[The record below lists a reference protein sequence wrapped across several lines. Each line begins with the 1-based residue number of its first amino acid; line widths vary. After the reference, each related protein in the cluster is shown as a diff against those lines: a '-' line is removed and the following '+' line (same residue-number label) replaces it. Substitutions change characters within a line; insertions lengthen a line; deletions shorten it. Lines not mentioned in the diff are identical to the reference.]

1 MKKDIKD
8 IIQAKAK
15 ASLTNTLLNDEGIK
29 KNIVILPVLKDL
41 IRPLDNDEIGQLK
54 ANILANGCQDSLKV
68 WQTTQKVIN
77 TDSATNEEQFVLID
91 GHNRYKI
98 CTENNVSFAVSIMK
112 FQSLDDVIS
121 WMIDLQ
127 LGRRNMSPNEIAYYR
142 GLKYNQE
149 KKIEKTDNFSSTGTS
164 LKTSQKLAEQ
174 YGINEKTIRR
184 DAEFAKGVESLSPEL
199 KRDFLN
205 GNVKVPKK
213 DIEELGKADVKEKVS
228 TIEAIITYIAPKKDI
243 QTPRV
248 EKIVPLVVTNKSER
262 IREKVKNANDFDITV
277 KISGRFLVN
286 NELVDIWKD
295 LRGMP
300 KETVIDESFEDS
312 ISIYQASFLG
322 LIKEL

>member
-29 KNIVILPVLKDL
+29 KNIVILPILKDL
-41 IRPLDNDEIGQLK
+41 IRPLEHDEIEQLK
-54 ANILANGCQDSLKV
+54 ANILANGCQDSLKI
-68 WQTTQKVIN
+68 WQTTQKIIN
-77 TDSATNEEQFVLID
+77 PDSETNEEQFVLID

-98 CTENNVSFAVSIMK
+98 CTENNIPFAVSIMK

-149 KKIEKTDNFSSTGTS
+149 KKIEKTDNFSSTGTT

-205 GNVKVPKK
+205 GNIKVPKK
-213 DIEELGKADVKEKVS
+213 DIEELGKAGVTAKIETV
-228 TIEAIITYIAPKKDI
+228 EAITTYIAPKKGVI
-243 QTPRV
+243 ITKT
-248 EKIVPLVVTNKSER
+248 EKSVPLIIIDKTEK
-262 IREKVKNANDFDITV
+262 IREKIKNANDFDITI
-277 KISGRFLVN
+277 KISGRFLVSN
-286 NELVDIWKD
+286 DLVEIWRD
-295 LRGMP
+295 LRGMS
-300 KETVIDESFEDS
+300 KEIIIDESFEDS
-312 ISIYQASFLG
+312 ISIYQAPLLG
-322 LIKEL
+322 LVKEL

>member
-41 IRPLDNDEIGQLK
+41 IRSLDNDEIGQLK
-54 ANILANGCQDSLKV
+54 ANILANGCQDSLKI
-68 WQTTQKVIN
+68 WQTTQKAIN
-77 TDSATNEEQFVLID
+77 PDSTTNEEQFVLID

-98 CTENNVSFAVSIMK
+98 CTENNISFAISIMK

-149 KKIEKTDNFSSTGTS
+149 KKIEKTDNFSSIGTS

-184 DAEFAKGVESLSPEL
+184 DAEFSKGVERLSPEL

-228 TIEAIITYIAPKKDI
+228 TIEAITTYIAPKKDI
-243 QTPRV
+243 QAPIV
-248 EKIVPLVVTNKSER
+248 EKIVPLVITNKSER

-277 KISGRFLVN
+277 RISGRFLVN

-295 LRGMP
+295 LRGLP
-300 KETVIDESFEDS
+300 KETLIDESFEDS
-312 ISIYQASFLG
+312 ISIYQAPILG

>member
-1 MKKDIKD
+1 MKKDIKN
-8 IIQAKAK
+8 IIQTKAK

-29 KNIVILPVLKDL
+29 KNIVILPVVKDL
-41 IRPLDNDEIGQLK
+41 IRPLNNDEMAQLK
-54 ANILANGCQDSLKV
+54 ANILSNGCQDSLKV

-77 TDSATNEEQFVLID
+77 SDSATNEEQFVLID

-112 FQSLDDVIS
+112 FQSLENVIS

-149 KKIEKTDNFSSTGTS
+149 KKIEKTDNFSSAGTS

-205 GNVKVPKK
+205 GSVKVSKK
-213 DIEELGKADVKEKVS
+213 DIEELGKADVREKVN
-228 TIEAIITYIAPKKDI
+228 TIEAITTYIASIKDI
-243 QTPRV
+243 QVPKV
-248 EKIVPLVVTNKSER
+248 EKIVPLVITNKSER

-277 KISGRFLVN
+277 RISGRFLVN

-295 LRGMP
+295 LRGIST
-300 KETVIDESFEDS
+300 ETVIDESFEDS
-312 ISIYQASFLG
+312 ISIYQAPILG

>member
-15 ASLTNTLLNDEGIK
+15 ASLTNMLLNDEGIK

-41 IRPLDNDEIGQLK
+41 IRSLDNDEIGQLK
-54 ANILANGCQDSLKV
+54 ANILANGCQDSLKI

-77 TDSATNEEQFVLID
+77 PDSATNKEQFVLID

-184 DAEFAKGVESLSPEL
+184 DAEFAKGVERLSPEL

-205 GNVKVPKK
+205 GNVKVSKK

-228 TIEAIITYIAPKKDI
+228 TIEAITTYITPKRDVQAPK
-243 QTPRV
+243 V
-248 EKIVPLVVTNKSER
+248 ETIVPLVITNKSEI
-262 IREKVKNANDFDITV
+262 IREKVKNTNDFDITV

-295 LRGMP
+295 LRGIP
-300 KETVIDESFEDS
+300 KETLIDESFEDS
-312 ISIYQASFLG
+312 ISIHQAPILG

>member
-29 KNIVILPVLKDL
+29 KNIIILPVLKDL

-54 ANILANGCQDSLKV
+54 ANILANGCQDSLKI
-68 WQTTQKVIN
+68 WQTTQKVVN
-77 TDSATNEEQFVLID
+77 PESTTNEEQFVLID

-127 LGRRNMSPNEIAYYR
+127 LGRRNMSSNEIAYYR

-205 GNVKVPKK
+205 GNVKVSKK
-213 DIEELGKADVKEKVS
+213 DIEELGKADVREKVN
-228 TIEAIITYIAPKKDI
+228 TIEAITTYIAPKKDI
-243 QTPRV
+243 QTPKV

-277 KISGRFLVN
+277 RISGRFLVN

>member
-29 KNIVILPVLKDL
+29 KNIVILPILKDL
-41 IRPLDNDEIGQLK
+41 IRPLDNVEIEQLK
-54 ANILANGCQDSLKV
+54 TNILANGCQDSLKI
-68 WQTTQKVIN
+68 WQTSQKVIN
-77 TDSATNEEQFVLID
+77 PDSATNGEQFVLID

-98 CTENNVSFAVSIMK
+98 CTENNIQFAVSIMK

-127 LGRRNMSPNEIAYYR
+127 LGRRNISPNEIAYYR

-149 KKIEKTDNFSSTGTS
+149 KKIEKSDNFSSSGKS

-184 DAEFAKGVESLSPEL
+184 DAEFAKGVESLSPKL
-199 KRDFLN
+199 KREFLN
-205 GNVKVPKK
+205 GKVKVPKK
-213 DIEELGKADVKEKVS
+213 DIEELGKAEVKKKIE
-228 TIEAIITYIAPKKDI
+228 TIESISTYISPKKGTKVAKIENLAPLIITD
-243 QTPRV
+243 
-248 EKIVPLVVTNKSER
+248 KSER
-262 IREKVKNANDFDITV
+262 IREKVKNANDLDITI
-277 KISGRFLVN
+277 KISGRFLVS

-295 LRGMP
+295 LRGIP
-300 KETVIDESFEDS
+300 KEILIDESFEDS
-312 ISIYQASFLG
+312 VSIFQAPFLG
-322 LIKEL
+322 LVKEL

>member
-1 MKKDIKD
+1 MKKDIKN

-29 KNIVILPVLKDL
+29 KNIVILPVFKDL
-41 IRPLDNDEIGQLK
+41 IRPLDNDEMAQLK
-54 ANILANGCQDSLKV
+54 ANILSNGCQDSLKI
-68 WQTTQKVIN
+68 WQTTQKVTN
-77 TDSATNEEQFVLID
+77 SDSATNEEQFVLID

-127 LGRRNMSPNEIAYYR
+127 LGRRNMSLNEISYYR

-184 DAEFAKGVESLSPEL
+184 DAEFAKGVESLSQEL
-199 KRDFLN
+199 KRDFLS
-205 GNVKVPKK
+205 GNVKVTKK
-213 DIEELGKADVKEKVS
+213 DIEELGKADTREKVS
-228 TIEAIITYIAPKKDI
+228 TIEAIKTYIAPKKDI
-243 QTPRV
+243 QVPKDKKV
-248 EKIVPLVVTNKSER
+248 IPLVITNKSER

-295 LRGMP
+295 LRGIS

-312 ISIYQASFLG
+312 ISIYQAPILG

>member
-1 MKKDIKD
+1 MKKNIQD

-15 ASLTNTLLNDEGIK
+15 ASITNTLLNDEGIK
-29 KNIVILPVLKDL
+29 KNIVILPILKDL

-77 TDSATNEEQFVLID
+77 PDSATNEEQFVLID

-98 CTENNVSFAVSIMK
+98 CTENNVSFAVSILK

-149 KKIEKTDNFSSTGTS
+149 KKVEKTDNFSSTGTS

-205 GNVKVPKK
+205 GNVKVSKR
-213 DIEELGKADVKEKVS
+213 DIEELGKADVREKVN
-228 TIEAIITYIAPKKDI
+228 TIEAITTYIAPKKDI
-243 QTPRV
+243 QIPKV

-312 ISIYQASFLG
+312 ISIYQAPFLG

>member
-1 MKKDIKD
+1 MKKNIQD

-15 ASLTNTLLNDEGIK
+15 ASITNTLLNDEGIK
-29 KNIVILPVLKDL
+29 KNIVILPILKDL

-77 TDSATNEEQFVLID
+77 PDSATNEEQFVLID

-98 CTENNVSFAVSIMK
+98 CTENNVSFAVSILK

-205 GNVKVPKK
+205 GNVKVSKK
-213 DIEELGKADVKEKVS
+213 NIEDLGKADVREKVN
-228 TIEAIITYIAPKKDI
+228 TIEAITTYIAPKKDI
-243 QTPRV
+243 QIPKV

-300 KETVIDESFEDS
+300 KETVIDELFEDS
-312 ISIYQASFLG
+312 ISIYQAPFLG

>member
-1 MKKDIKD
+1 MKKDIKN

-29 KNIVILPVLKDL
+29 KNIVILPVLKNL
-41 IRPLDNDEIGQLK
+41 IRPLDNDEMAQLK
-54 ANILANGCQDSLKV
+54 ANILSNGCQDSLKI
-68 WQTTQKVIN
+68 WQTTQKIIN
-77 TDSATNEEQFVLID
+77 SDSATNEEQFVLID

-127 LGRRNMSPNEIAYYR
+127 LGRRNMSLNEISYYR

-184 DAEFAKGVESLSPEL
+184 DAEFAKGVESLSQEL
-199 KRDFLN
+199 KRDFLS
-205 GNVKVPKK
+205 GNVKVTKK
-213 DIEELGKADVKEKVS
+213 DIEELGKADTREKVS
-228 TIEAIITYIAPKKDI
+228 TIEAIKTYIAPKKDI
-243 QTPRV
+243 QVPKV
-248 EKIVPLVVTNKSER
+248 KKVIPLVTTDKSER

-295 LRGMP
+295 LRGMST
-300 KETVIDESFEDS
+300 ETVIDESFEDS
-312 ISIYQASFLG
+312 ISIYQAPILG

>member
-1 MKKDIKD
+1 MKKNIKN

-41 IRPLDNDEIGQLK
+41 IRPLDNDEMAQLK
-54 ANILANGCQDSLKV
+54 ANILSNGCQDSLKI
-68 WQTTQKVIN
+68 WQTTQKIIN
-77 TDSATNEEQFVLID
+77 SDSATNEEQFVLID

-127 LGRRNMSPNEIAYYR
+127 LGRRNMSLNEISYYR

-184 DAEFAKGVESLSPEL
+184 DAEFAKGVESLSQEL
-199 KRDFLN
+199 KRDFLS
-205 GNVKVPKK
+205 GNVKVTKK
-213 DIEELGKADVKEKVS
+213 DIEELGKADTREKVS
-228 TIEAIITYIAPKKDI
+228 TIEAIKNYIAPKKDI
-243 QTPRV
+243 QVPKV
-248 EKIVPLVVTNKSER
+248 KKVIPLVTTNKSER
-262 IREKVKNANDFDITV
+262 IREKVKNAKDFDITV

-295 LRGMP
+295 LRGIS

-312 ISIYQASFLG
+312 ISIYQAPILG

>member
-1 MKKDIKD
+1 MKKNIQD

-15 ASLTNTLLNDEGIK
+15 ASITNTLLNDEGIK
-29 KNIVILPVLKDL
+29 KNIVILPILKDL

-77 TDSATNEEQFVLID
+77 PDSATNEEQFVLID

-98 CTENNVSFAVSIMK
+98 CTENNVSFAVSILK

-205 GNVKVPKK
+205 GNVKVSKR
-213 DIEELGKADVKEKVS
+213 DIEELGKADVREKVN
-228 TIEAIITYIAPKKDI
+228 TIEAITTYIAPKKDI
-243 QTPRV
+243 QIPKV

-300 KETVIDESFEDS
+300 KETVIDELFEDS
-312 ISIYQASFLG
+312 ISIYQAPFLG